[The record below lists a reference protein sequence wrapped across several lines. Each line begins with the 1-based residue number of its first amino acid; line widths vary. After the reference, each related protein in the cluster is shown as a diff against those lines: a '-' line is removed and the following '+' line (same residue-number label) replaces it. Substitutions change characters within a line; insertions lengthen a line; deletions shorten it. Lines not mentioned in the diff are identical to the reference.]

1 MKATLLML
9 LFLGLGNR
17 LNACESVLQV
27 SREKGNLVFRIAG
40 HVVQARS
47 LSQRYSDFAK
57 SEKEQATVTINA
69 SAGVTVG
76 EVKLINRLLNSA
88 GISSVT
94 ANFINNNSVVQ
105 NAN

>member
-1 MKATLLML
+1 MKTALLIL
-9 LFLGLGNR
+9 LVLGLGNS
-17 LNACESVLQV
+17 LKACESVLQV
-27 SREKGNLVFRIAG
+27 NHESGSLVFRIAG

-57 SEKEQATVTINA
+57 SEKEQATVTINTGA
-69 SAGVTVG
+69 NVTVG
-76 EVKLINRLLNSA
+76 EVKLIKRLLNSA

-94 ANFINNNSVVQ
+94 ANFINNNSAVQ